1 MVPNQRRAL
10 TYVLGQ
16 FVLLALLVFAPR
28 MAQPYG
34 SATAVLSAI
43 GVALIVV
50 AVLAVLMSFAGLRRS
65 LTASPIP
72 KADGQLVTT
81 GLYRYVRHPI
91 YSAIL
96 LAAIG
101 VLLDAGYWPQLP
113 IALMLYL
120 LLNQKAS
127 FEEELLLKRYP
138 EYAKYRRSTPRFFP
152 RLGR

>member
-1 MVPNQRRAL
+1 MSDQRKAL
-10 TYVLGQ
+10 TFVLGQ
-16 FVLLALLVFAPR
+16 FVLLALLVLAPR
-28 MAQPYG
+28 SVQPYG
-34 SATAVLSAI
+34 DISSVLS
-43 GVALIVV
+43 GVGVTLIVLAVV
-50 AVLAVLMSFAGLRRS
+50 AVLFSFAGLRRS

-72 KADGQLVTT
+72 KSDGQLITT
-81 GLYRYVRHPI
+81 GLYRFVRHPI

-120 LLNQKAS
+120 LLNQKAN

-138 EYAKYRRSTPRFFP
+138 EYAKYQRSTPRFFP
-152 RLGR
+152 RLSR